1 MRFCQLIEYIAREV
15 FFFKNHTGNEAG
27 RLVPGLFFF
36 LKKLLV
42 RYMQLVCNLV
52 SINFDNPQLGIP

>member
-1 MRFCQLIEYIAREV
+1 MIFCQLIEYIAREV

-36 LKKLLV
+36 FKEAFSEVYAIGL
-42 RYMQLVCNLV
+42 QLSFNK
-52 SINFDNPQLGIP
+52 FR

>member
-27 RLVPGLFFF
+27 RLVPDLFF
-36 LKKLLV
+36 LKKEAFNEVKAIGL
-42 RYMQLVCNLV
+42 QLSFNK
-52 SINFDNPQLGIP
+52 FR

>member
-27 RLVPGLFFF
+27 RLVPDLFFF
-36 LKKLLV
+36 KKEAFNEVKAIGL
-42 RYMQLVCNLV
+42 QLSFNK
-52 SINFDNPQLGIP
+52 FR